1 MRWSVGWFGI
11 KDLFTM
17 LNLLGGVLGIY
28 WAAQGNPVWAAYA
41 ILGGYFLGDAL
52 DGPVAR
58 ATGTGNRFGAE
69 FDSAA
74 DHLGQ
79 GIAPAVVVFAA
90 YRAQGHVAAG
100 VALMALLITTASLRQ
115 ARFNV
120 DRFVFPLAYCG
131 LPRTISGIVALA
143 CPNAV
148 LVGKTGAGPVV
159 GAVILITVAV
169 LNLVPI
175 PYMTHRGGRKM
186 QLWVKALAISFLA
199 LPPLLFVFAP
209 RYLFDV
215 MTIYGLGYTAGGWIP
230 LSRAERAAFFAEYRR
245 WAHEL
250 ATLK

>member
-1 MRWSVGWFGI
+1 MPWSLGWFGV

-28 WAAQGNPVWAAYA
+28 WAAEGNPVWAAYA

-79 GIAPAVVVFAA
+79 GIAPAVVVFAG
-90 YRAQGHVAAG
+90 YRAQGHTSAG
-100 VALMALLITTASLRQ
+100 LVLMALLITTASLRQ

-120 DRFVFPLAYCG
+120 DRFSFPLAYCG

-148 LVGKTGAGPVV
+148 LLNQSGYRPYAGGIIVV
-159 GAVILITVAV
+159 AVAV

-186 QLWVKALAISFLA
+186 QLWAKLLAISFLA
-199 LPPLLFVFAP
+199 LPPLLFALAP

-215 MTIYGLGYTAGGWIP
+215 VLVYGLGYAVGGWIP
-230 LSRAERAAFFAEYRR
+230 LSRAERAAYFAEYRR
-245 WAHEL
+245 WAHAL